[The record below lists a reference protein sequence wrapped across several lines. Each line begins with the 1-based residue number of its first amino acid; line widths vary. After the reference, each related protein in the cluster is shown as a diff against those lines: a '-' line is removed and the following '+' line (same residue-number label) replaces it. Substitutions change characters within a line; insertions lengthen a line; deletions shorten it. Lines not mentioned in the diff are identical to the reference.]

1 MARAGLLSAVH
12 FDNHPEAMHL
22 LQQGYQPNGKTNVTT
37 SPLYLAV
44 EHKDI
49 QMCKLLLEY
58 NADVNGCDSDSQSS
72 LFTSTESK
80 LSYQLFELL
89 PASGGKVGMFDT
101 FERKPQIS
109 RIVMAWVCFI
119 WPLCMTFILLN

>member
-1 MARAGLLSAVH
+1 MAWAGLLSAVH

-109 RIVMAWVCFI
+109 RIVMA
-119 WPLCMTFILLN
+119 